1 MAKAGLGDTYSLDHM
16 RSVPFP
22 TRLLELTLTLP
33 ETQARI
39 VLYVVRS
46 TLGWKA
52 GSRSERR
59 ASFYTTHR
67 NLRECIGRSSTI
79 ALSQNLEVLVRL
91 GIIEVLTAEGMALPA
106 NTRLNNWRRG
116 LRLRIARLYVEEEP
130 GEKGGDKILRSQS
143 ARALIAA
150 KSYGDGVGERNK
162 DINKDW

>member
-1 MAKAGLGDTYSLDHM
+1 MAKAGFEDTYSLERI

-39 VLYVVRS
+39 VLYIVRA

-67 NLRECIGRSSTI
+67 ALRERVGRSSTV
-79 ALSQNLEVLVRL
+79 ALTQNLEVLVRL
-91 GIIEVLTAEGMALPA
+91 GIVEVVTAEGKALPM
-106 NTRLNNWRRG
+106 
-116 LRLRIARLYVEEEP
+116 
-130 GEKGGDKILRSQS
+130 
-143 ARALIAA
+143 
-150 KSYGDGVGERNK
+150 
-162 DINKDW
+162 